1 MLKLLMVLKRPF
13 EFIVFVPF
21 LMIVLLS
28 TLAEIDSLDALSD
41 SSVLILLTYTMP
53 LSWVLMSVAR
63 VKRLKIA
70 DLTPSVSLDKAVG
83 DLTSGTLI
91 GTTIIYKDFN
101 YSLCRSIAVLMVFIW
116 FSSLIETVSI
126 SFFTLKFFTLIGI

>member
-13 EFIVFVPF
+13 GFIVFVPF

-28 TLAEIDSLDALSD
+28 SLAEIDSLDALSD

-53 LSWVLMSVAR
+53 LSWVLMAVAR

-70 DLTPSVSLDKAVG
+70 DLSPSVGLDKAVG

-91 GTTIIYKDFN
+91 GTTTFYKDFN

-126 SFFTLKFFTLIGI
+126 SFFTL

>member
-13 EFIVFVPF
+13 GFIVFVPF

-28 TLAEIDSLDALSD
+28 SLAEIDSLDALSD

-53 LSWVLMSVAR
+53 LSWVLMAVAR

-70 DLTPSVSLDKAVG
+70 DLSPSVGLDKAVG
-83 DLTSGTLI
+83 DLTSDTLI
-91 GTTIIYKDFN
+91 GTTLFY
-101 YSLCRSIAVLMVFIW
+101 
-116 FSSLIETVSI
+116 
-126 SFFTLKFFTLIGI
+126 